1 MSAFLVLQAARFGD
15 LVQSKRLIRTLEQ
28 RGRVHLGVD
37 AGLAPL
43 ARLLYPAAEI
53 HGLRLHGRP
62 DAAVLHENRAVFRQW
77 RNMDFQ
83 AVYNCNFAGL
93 TAAIC
98 RLFEAERVMGYRP
111 ARTTAGGIT
120 RSAWARLAFR
130 LSERRA
136 FSPLNLVD
144 FWAHFA
150 PSPLAGELVNP
161 PARPGGQGL
170 GVVLAGRESRRS
182 LPLPWTARVFACWAR
197 RRSSPP
203 RASFCVCCPR
213 KFKKRLKI

>member
-1 MSAFLVLQAARFGD
+1 
-15 LVQSKRLIRTLEQ
+15 
-28 RGRVHLGVD
+28 
-37 AGLAPL
+37 
-43 ARLLYPAAEI
+43 
-53 HGLRLHGRP
+53 
-62 DAAVLHENRAVFRQW
+62 
-77 RNMDFQ
+77 
-83 AVYNCNFAGL
+83 
-93 TAAIC
+93 
-98 RLFEAERVMGYRP
+98 MGYRP
-111 ARTTAGGIT
+111 ARRRGGIT

-182 LPLPWTARVFACWAR
+182 LPLPLLGRMLQILFSLLDGPRIRLLGTAAEQ
-197 RRSSPP
+197 PP

>member
-1 MSAFLVLQAARFGD
+1 M
-15 LVQSKRLIRTLEQ
+15 
-28 RGRVHLGVD
+28 
-37 AGLAPL
+37 PL
-43 ARLLYPAAEI
+43 ARLLYPAAEV

-77 RNMDFQ
+77 RTMDFQ

-111 ARTTAGGIT
+111 ARTAAGGIDAL
-120 RSAWARLAFR
+120 SWARLAFR

-150 PSPLAGELVNP
+150 PVPLAAELVNP
-161 PARPGGQGL
+161 PAKPGGQGL

-182 LPLPWTARVFACWAR
+182 LPLPLLAKCCKPFSACWTARVFACWHGGGAAR
-197 RRSSPP
+197 RAQALRLLP
-203 RASFCVCCPR
+203 A